1 MYQHIVIVDDD
12 PITIK
17 RLRRVL
23 EKVGYHVAAF
33 THPQRA
39 WDHIEK
45 FGADLVISDIR
56 MPAMDG
62 MAFMNRIRSHL
73 PRVEIILI
81 TGYASLDGAVEAT
94 KEGAFYY
101 LAKPFSPGQIR
112 RLVAQALDASR
123 SRAEACE
130 LAGAKSRGVEFPVII
145 GKSPLIR
152 QVEATIAQIAPTDC
166 NVLITGDSGTG
177 KELVARAIHA
187 ASQRAEGPF
196 VAFNCGALSE
206 SLIDNELFGHEKGAY
221 TGADDSRGGLL
232 EEANGGT
239 IFLDEIG
246 EMPPSMQVK
255 LLRVLQE
262 KELIRVGGRRP
273 VSIDVRIVSA
283 TAKDLKAAAA
293 EGTFR
298 KDLFYRVN
306 VVNIHLPNLCER
318 KQDIPLLA
326 YHILNNLR
334 RRGGRKVDAI
344 SQKAMD
350 LLTNY
355 AFPGNVRELENI
367 LLRAA
372 AICKG
377 RTIRVGDLPSDLVEL
392 ELHTYKRPETSL
404 MTLNELEQDYITHV
418 LRLTGGV
425 RTKAAKI
432 LGIDRASLWRKMKK
446 YGLT

>member
-1 MYQHIVIVDDD
+1 MEQQIVIVDDD
-12 PITIK
+12 PVTIK

-23 EKVGYHVAAF
+23 EKCGYRVAAF
-33 THPQRA
+33 TSCQRA
-39 WDHIEK
+39 LDHIAK
-45 FGADLVISDIR
+45 AGADLVISDVK
-56 MPAMDG
+56 MPVMDG
-62 MAFMNRIRSHL
+62 MEFMNRIRS
-73 PRVEIILI
+73 RFANVEIILI

-112 RLVAQALDASR
+112 ALVAKALEMHSSR
-123 SRAEACE
+123 LEALRMANTKGE
-130 LAGAKSRGVEFPVII
+130 GMEFPVII

-177 KELVARAIHA
+177 KELVAKAIHA
-187 ASQRAEGPF
+187 ASHRAKGPF

-221 TGADDSRGGLL
+221 TGADENCAGLL
-232 EEANGGT
+232 EEADGGT

-262 KELIRVGGRRP
+262 KELIRVGGRKPIR
-273 VSIDVRIVSA
+273 IDVRVVSA
-283 TAKDLKAAAA
+283 TAKDLKVAAA

-318 KQDIPLLA
+318 KEDIPLLA
-326 YHILNNLR
+326 YHILNDLR
-334 RRGGRKVDAI
+334 RRGGREVDAI

-377 RTIRVGDLPSDLVEL
+377 RTIGVGDLPSDLVEL
-392 ELHTYKRPETSL
+392 ELHAYKRPENSL
-404 MTLNELEQDYITHV
+404 MTLSELEQDYIAHV
-418 LRLTGGV
+418 LKLTGGV
-425 RTKAAKI
+425 RTKAARI